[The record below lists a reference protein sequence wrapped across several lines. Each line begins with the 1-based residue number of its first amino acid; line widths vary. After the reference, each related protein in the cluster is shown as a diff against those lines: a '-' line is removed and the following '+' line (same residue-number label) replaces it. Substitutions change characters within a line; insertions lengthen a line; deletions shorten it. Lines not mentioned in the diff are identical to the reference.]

1 MPLDHH
7 GRAIVSAIPVCIKK
21 EIPYIGEY
29 LDSRFIS
36 TNQLK
41 KVNREKQK
49 KLKEDPDS
57 IEDGFYV
64 DCIDLQPDQDTLRS
78 TIFEDSPSS
87 AEVEVEVL
95 DLPDII
101 YPGSQIGLELMQV
114 LSSLDENEILAH
126 DSLRCII

>member
-7 GRAIVSAIPVCIKK
+7 GRAIVSAIPTCIKK

-36 TNQLK
+36 THQLK

-64 DCIDLQPDQDTLRS
+64 DCIDLWPDQDTLRS

-101 YPGSQIGLELMQV
+101 YPGSQIGLELM
-114 LSSLDENEILAH
+114 
-126 DSLRCII
+126 